1 MTLILL
7 LEILLRFVVDWRNFH
22 KDKRNWIDLGLAV
35 ITAVMQ
41 IPLIRKSGQI
51 YAWLTFFQIIR
62 IYRVVL
68 AVPMTRKLIV
78 RCASTNAAS
87 SLLLLILYSG
97 DCLW

>member
-22 KDKRNWIDLGLAV
+22 KDKRNWVDLGLAV
-35 ITAVMQ
+35 VTAVIQ
-41 IPLIRKSGQI
+41 IPFIRASGQP

-78 RCASTNAAS
+78 SSNNTIAAF
-87 SLLLLILYSG
+87 LHI
-97 DCLW
+97 C